1 MGVTSPARTLLDMAP
16 RLTDRQL
23 RRAFNK
29 LRLSHHLRLEHVR
42 DMIERFPR
50 HPGAARLTPLAAT
63 RRGATHS
70 GIEDKFADFCEHHGL
85 PEPAFNEQIAGRQV
99 DALFPAHRLIVE
111 IDAYETHSGPVSF
124 ADDRDRDAT
133 MLALGL
139 ATVRVTEERMDS
151 ESERE
156 AARLRTIL
164 AGRRAA

>member
-1 MGVTSPARTLLDMAP
+1 M
-16 RLTDRQL
+16 
-23 RRAFNK
+23 
-29 LRLSHHLRLEHVR
+29 
-42 DMIERFPR
+42 
-50 HPGAARLTPLAAT
+50 
-63 RRGATHS
+63 
-70 GIEDKFADFCEHHGL
+70 
-85 PEPAFNEQIAGRQV
+85 
-99 DALFPAHRLIVE
+99 
-111 IDAYETHSGPVSF
+111 SF